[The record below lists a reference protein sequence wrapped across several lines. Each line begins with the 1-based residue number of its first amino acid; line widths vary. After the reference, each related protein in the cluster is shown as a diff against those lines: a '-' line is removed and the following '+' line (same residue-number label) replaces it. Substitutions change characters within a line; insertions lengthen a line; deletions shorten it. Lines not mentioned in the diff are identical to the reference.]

1 MIIDGMEL
9 PSIGFIRVK
18 PPRKELGERLF
29 TLIIWPPGPG
39 PLAGADGATELE
51 LYVEA
56 DEVKRICSVAPHL
69 ISAAKWPSDVWD
81 QAFGELG

>member
-9 PSIGFIRVK
+9 PSIGYIRVK

-56 DEVKRICSVAPHL
+56 DEVKRICCVAPHL
-69 ISAAKWPSDVWD
+69 ISAANWPSDVWD
-81 QAFGELG
+81 QAFGQRG